1 MLGTGLIGHF
11 YTQTLH
17 GQRARDRVHVVY
29 SRSQER
35 ASAFAAEHGIPV
47 ATTDVEEAIAHP
59 EADVVLVGVPNHLH
73 EETIALCAKHRKAV
87 LCTKPLARN
96 GDEAKRILDMVE
108 QAGIF
113 AGYLEDLV
121 YTPKTLKAI
130 AAVNAGQI

>member
-17 GQRARDRVHVVY
+17 GQRARDRVQVVY
-29 SRSQER
+29 SRSAER

-47 ATTDVEEAIAHP
+47 ATTDLEEAIAHP
-59 EADVVLVGVPNHLH
+59 EADVVLVGLPNGS
-73 EETIALCAKHRKAV
+73 TRRRSRSAPATGKRCSRPSRSRATARK
-87 LCTKPLARN
+87 R
-96 GDEAKRILDMVE
+96 RILDTVE

-121 YTPKTLKAI
+121 YTPGA
-130 AAVNAGQI
+130 